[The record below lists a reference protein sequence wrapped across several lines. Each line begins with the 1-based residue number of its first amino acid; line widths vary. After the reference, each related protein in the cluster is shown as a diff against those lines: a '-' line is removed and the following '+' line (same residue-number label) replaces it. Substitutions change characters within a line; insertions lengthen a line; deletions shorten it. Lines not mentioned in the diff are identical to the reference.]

1 MILKDVKEMLGI
13 ANEIIDFDSTL
24 INIINTVIFTLYQI
38 DEKSKSPIVIDETSD
53 WDLYKGQ
60 DLNSFKTLV
69 YLKTR
74 LIFDP
79 PTNNRILDSIN
90 SIISELEWRFQAE
103 VI

>member
-1 MILKDVKEMLGI
+1 MILKDIKEMLGI

-38 DEKSKSPIVIDETSD
+38 DEKSTSPINIDETSN

-79 PTNNRILDSIN
+79 PTNSRILDSIN